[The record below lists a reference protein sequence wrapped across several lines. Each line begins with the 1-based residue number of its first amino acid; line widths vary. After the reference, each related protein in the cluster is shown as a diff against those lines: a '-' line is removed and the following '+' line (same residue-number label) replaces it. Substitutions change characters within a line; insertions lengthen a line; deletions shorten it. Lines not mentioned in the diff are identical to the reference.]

1 MYIIWDP
8 LGNRTDLNTDGLKQ
22 LHSTS
27 NCPCSYLSLLPF
39 LCRLPLLCPHSC
51 LYLPCPC
58 LLPCPYLFPFLS
70 PECRDANRCKQMQT
84 DAKSIKEHQRA
95 MFQLLRNEASS
106 PCFAPLASMIS
117 ARSFPLPLPFGA
129 AGGPCHC
136 F

>member
-1 MYIIWDP
+1 
-8 LGNRTDLNTDGLKQ
+8 
-22 LHSTS
+22 
-27 NCPCSYLSLLPF
+27 
-39 LCRLPLLCPHSC
+39 
-51 LYLPCPC
+51 
-58 LLPCPYLFPFLS
+58 
-70 PECRDANRCKQMQT
+70 MQT

-95 MFQLLRNEASS
+95 SKSIKEHQRASKSIKEHQRASKSIKEHQGASRSIKEHQRAMFQLFHNEASS